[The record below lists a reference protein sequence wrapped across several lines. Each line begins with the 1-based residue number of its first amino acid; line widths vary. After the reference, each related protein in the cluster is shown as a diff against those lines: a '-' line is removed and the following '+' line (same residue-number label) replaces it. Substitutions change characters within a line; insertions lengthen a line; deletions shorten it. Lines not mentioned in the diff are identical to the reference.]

1 MAGYEGRPRAKL
13 GMTRD
18 QLKGALHS
26 PEEENA
32 LVLYVPPEEFLNIQ
46 PTLVTS
52 KEKKD
57 ILVHGKWST
66 SFLSSLRCFFFS
78 FSLHILGPRET
89 KPK

>member
-32 LVLYVPPEEFLNIQ
+32 LVLYVPPEEFLNMQ
-46 PTLVTS
+46 PSLVTS
-52 KEKKD
+52 KDKKD
-57 ILVHGKWST
+57 ILVHGKSHPFYLCLLVGVKLT
-66 SFLSSLRCFFFS
+66 
-78 FSLHILGPRET
+78 ET
-89 KPK
+89 KNKQ